1 MSDNFKKGEWI
12 DGQWTPSDDDD
23 ELPAAP
29 RGAELSPE
37 DHELLVLAAR
47 AFGADFVEV
56 ENEGY
61 GNLNFP
67 GGPVIPAWN
76 PLRFSGDCFDLGVRL
91 DLFNESADFTYKLAE
106 EIGRLEEGEDRVPA
120 ARRALVR
127 AAAGITRFRRFLNES
142 S

>member
-1 MSDNFKKGEWI
+1 MSESFRKGEWT

-29 RGAELSPE
+29 RGADLSPE

-56 ENEGY
+56 EGEGY

-67 GGPVIPAWN
+67 DGAVIPSWN
-76 PLRFSGDCFDLGVRL
+76 PLLFSGDSFDLGVRL
-91 DLFNESADFTYKLAE
+91 DLLGESADFKRKLAE
-106 EIGRLEEGEDRVPA
+106 ELERIEDGQDRVPA

-127 AAAGITRFRRFLNES
+127 AAAEITRFRRFLNES